1 MVKKPSKIKGLFVL
15 DKLFRYDT
23 MEVQKGLNMNKDE
36 RAYNITDRIFWIMIE
51 NTHPSNLGDYIE
63 PDPDN
68 PEGTRNTERG
78 RELFEELEEFV
89 RNTI

>member
-1 MVKKPSKIKGLFVL
+1 MTNKTDRGKQIL
-15 DKLFRYDT
+15 DEL
-23 MEVQKGLNMNKDE
+23 
-36 RAYNITDRIFWIMIE
+36 AYNITDRIFWIMIE

-63 PDPDN
+63 PEHDN

-89 RNTI
+89 RNTIWVIYKTKDY

>member
-1 MVKKPSKIKGLFVL
+1 M
-15 DKLFRYDT
+15 T
-23 MEVQKGLNMNKDE
+23 KDE

-68 PEGTRNTERG
+68 PEGTR
-78 RELFEELEEFV
+78 
-89 RNTI
+89 IK

>member
-1 MVKKPSKIKGLFVL
+1 MTNKTDRGKQIL
-15 DKLFRYDT
+15 DEL
-23 MEVQKGLNMNKDE
+23 
-36 RAYNITDRIFWIMIE
+36 AYNITDRIFWIMIE

-89 RNTI
+89 RNTIWVIYKTKK

>member
-1 MVKKPSKIKGLFVL
+1 MLIGKKQQEEIRQ
-15 DKLFRYDT
+15 KLFD
-23 MEVQKGLNMNKDE
+23 D
-36 RAYNITDRIFWIMIE
+36 RAYRITDRIFWIMIE

-78 RELFEELEEFV
+78 RQLFDELEEFV

>member
-1 MVKKPSKIKGLFVL
+1 
-15 DKLFRYDT
+15 
-23 MEVQKGLNMNKDE
+23 MNQRQLAKAEIDEHFE

-63 PDPDN
+63 ADPDN

-78 RELFEELEEFV
+78 RELFDELEEFV

>member
-1 MVKKPSKIKGLFVL
+1 M
-15 DKLFRYDT
+15 T
-23 MEVQKGLNMNKDE
+23 KDE
-36 RAYNITDRIFWIMIE
+36 RAYHITDRIFWIFIE
-51 NTHPSNLGDYIE
+51 NTHPSYLGDFIE

-68 PEGTRNTERG
+68 HEGKRNTERG

>member
-1 MVKKPSKIKGLFVL
+1 MNQQQKAEY
-15 DKLFRYDT
+15 DKLVDT
-23 MEVQKGLNMNKDE
+23 LIARDEE

-51 NTHPSNLGDYIE
+51 NTHPSNIGDFIE
-63 PDPDN
+63 PDPNN

-78 RELFEELEEFV
+78 QELFEELEEFV

>member
-1 MVKKPSKIKGLFVL
+1 
-15 DKLFRYDT
+15 
-23 MEVQKGLNMNKDE
+23 MNQQELAKTLMDRDNE

-78 RELFEELEEFV
+78 QELFEELEEFV

>member
-1 MVKKPSKIKGLFVL
+1 MLIGKKQQEEIRQ
-15 DKLFRYDT
+15 KLFD
-23 MEVQKGLNMNKDE
+23 D
-36 RAYNITDRIFWIMIE
+36 RAYRITDRIFWIMIE

-78 RELFEELEEFV
+78 QELFEELEEFV
-89 RNTI
+89 KGTL

>member
-1 MVKKPSKIKGLFVL
+1 MTNKTDRGKQIL
-15 DKLFRYDT
+15 DEL
-23 MEVQKGLNMNKDE
+23 
-36 RAYNITDRIFWIMIE
+36 AYNITDRIFWIMIE

-78 RELFEELEEFV
+78 QELFQELEEFV
-89 RNTI
+89 RNTIWVAYKTMK

>member
-1 MVKKPSKIKGLFVL
+1 MTNKTDRGKQIL
-15 DKLFRYDT
+15 DEL
-23 MEVQKGLNMNKDE
+23 
-36 RAYNITDRIFWIMIE
+36 AYNITDRIFWIMIE

-78 RELFEELEEFV
+78 RELFERFDYLGM
-89 RNTI
+89 

>member
-1 MVKKPSKIKGLFVL
+1 MLIGKKQQEEIRQ
-15 DKLFRYDT
+15 KLFD
-23 MEVQKGLNMNKDE
+23 D
-36 RAYNITDRIFWIMIE
+36 RAYRITDRIFWIFIE

-78 RELFEELEEFV
+78 QELFDELEEFV
-89 RNTI
+89 KGTL

>member
-1 MVKKPSKIKGLFVL
+1 MLIGKKQQEEIRQ
-15 DKLFRYDT
+15 KLFD
-23 MEVQKGLNMNKDE
+23 D
-36 RAYNITDRIFWIMIE
+36 RAYRITDRIFWIMVE

-63 PDPDN
+63 PDPNN

-78 RELFEELEEFV
+78 QELFEELEEFV

>member
-1 MVKKPSKIKGLFVL
+1 M
-15 DKLFRYDT
+15 T
-23 MEVQKGLNMNKDE
+23 KDE

-63 PDPDN
+63 ADPDN
-68 PEGTRNTERG
+68 PEGIRNTERG
-78 RELFEELEEFV
+78 RQLFDELEEFV

>member
-1 MVKKPSKIKGLFVL
+1 MLIGKKQQEEIRQ
-15 DKLFRYDT
+15 KLFD
-23 MEVQKGLNMNKDE
+23 D

-78 RELFEELEEFV
+78 QELFDELERFV
-89 RNTI
+89 KGTL

>member
-1 MVKKPSKIKGLFVL
+1 MTNKTDRGKQIL
-15 DKLFRYDT
+15 DEL
-23 MEVQKGLNMNKDE
+23 
-36 RAYNITDRIFWIMIE
+36 AYNITDRIFWIMIE

-78 RELFEELEEFV
+78 QELFQELEEFV
-89 RNTI
+89 RNTIWQLKI

>member
-1 MVKKPSKIKGLFVL
+1 MLIDKKRQEEIRQ
-15 DKLFRYDT
+15 KLFD
-23 MEVQKGLNMNKDE
+23 D
-36 RAYNITDRIFWIMIE
+36 RAYRITDRIFWIMIE